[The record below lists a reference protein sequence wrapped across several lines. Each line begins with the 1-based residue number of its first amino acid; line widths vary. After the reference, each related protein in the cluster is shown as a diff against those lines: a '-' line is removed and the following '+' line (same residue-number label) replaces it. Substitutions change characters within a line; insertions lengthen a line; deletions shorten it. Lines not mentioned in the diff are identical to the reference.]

1 MHIIEAI
8 GIKEPR
14 TMGTIS
20 KTLGVTMGTLTV
32 GINGLVKKGYVIRT
46 RSEEDRRVVYASLT
60 PKGNA
65 AYNHH
70 MKFHQDMI
78 KHITGDLSKDEA
90 AVLIKTF
97 TRLEDY
103 FKSIS

>member
-1 MHIIEAI
+1 
-8 GIKEPR
+8 
-14 TMGTIS
+14 
-20 KTLGVTMGTLTV
+20 
-32 GINGLVKKGYVIRT
+32 
-46 RSEEDRRVVYASLT
+46 
-60 PKGNA
+60 
-65 AYNHH
+65 

-78 KHITGDLSKDEA
+78 KHITGDLSEDEA

>member
-1 MHIIEAI
+1 MSSVARSLRI
-8 GIKEPR
+8 
-14 TMGTIS
+14 
-20 KTLGVTMGTLTV
+20 TMGTLTV
-32 GINGLVKKGYVIRT
+32 AVNNLVKKGYVIRT

-65 AYNHH
+65 AYTHH
-70 MKFHQDMI
+70 MRFHRDMI
-78 KHITGDLSKDEA
+78 KHITDDLSEDEA